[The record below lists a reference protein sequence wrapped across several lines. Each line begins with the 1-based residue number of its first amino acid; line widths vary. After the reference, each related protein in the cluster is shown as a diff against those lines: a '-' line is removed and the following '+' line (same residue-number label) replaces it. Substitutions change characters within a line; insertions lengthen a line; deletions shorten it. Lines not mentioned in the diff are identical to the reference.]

1 MLKHGKYPINN
12 HQELKTTP
20 HTEYFRPICLI
31 FI

>member
-1 MLKHGKYPINN
+1 MLKPGKFHANN

-20 HTEYFRPICLI
+20 HMKHFRPICLR

>member
-1 MLKHGKYPINN
+1 MLKPGKCRTNV

-20 HTEYFRPICLI
+20 HTDFFRPICLA

>member
-1 MLKHGKYPINN
+1 MLKPEKCFTNN

-20 HTEYFRPICLI
+20 HTDYFRPICPT